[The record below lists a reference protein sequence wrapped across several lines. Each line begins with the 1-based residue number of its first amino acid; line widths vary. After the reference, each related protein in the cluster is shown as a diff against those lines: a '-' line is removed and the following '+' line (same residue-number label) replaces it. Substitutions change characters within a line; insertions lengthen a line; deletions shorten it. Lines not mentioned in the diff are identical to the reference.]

1 VSAPPSS
8 PYKGLASFADSDLD
22 ERFFFGRDR
31 EIELV
36 TANLV
41 ASRLTVLYGP
51 SGVGKSSLLRAGVV
65 RRLRALVPAG
75 PGTVAGDGA
84 LPIVVDAWRDDP
96 DETIATAAGARLPA
110 PDEALAD
117 VLAERA
123 AEIDGELYLVLDQVE
138 EYFVYHGRD
147 RGGPLRDSLAEILS
161 RPELRVHVLLGIR
174 DDALAELDAFK
185 GRVPAL
191 FGNVLRLDHLDR
203 AAAQEAIRRP
213 LVELEALGGPR
224 VAAEPAFVAAVV
236 DQVASGRIERRLAG
250 RGIVPGAAGK
260 GRVEAPYLQLVLE
273 RVWEVER
280 LQGSSVLRAETLA
293 ELGGAG
299 RIVQRHLEHAL
310 AGLDE
315 PDREL
320 VSRLFHQLVT
330 PSGTKIAHGVDD
342 LSRYAGVD
350 VARLEGVLHEL
361 SSERV
366 VRTLPGRN
374 GGGAR
379 YEIFHDVLAAA
390 VLDWGARHES
400 ERVLSEERAAARR
413 RFRRMSAIAGLAL
426 VGLALMALLTAYAFD
441 QRAEAEQQTQRAN
454 LAQARAEEQAELA
467 ATAQA
472 DAEASAATA
481 LENEQRAVDAAAEAR
496 AAEQRADEQAAE
508 AKRLAAVADDQRAE
522 AERQQQEADEARAA
536 ATQIAASEA
545 AARDEAVAAEQEAVQ
560 AEARA
565 VTAKNRAV
573 RAEMKA
579 VAARSS
585 AERSGRRAIVARK
598 RAEADAL
605 VAEAVSL
612 LPIDPEGSLQLA
624 LRSAARARTSEL
636 EGVLRDGLFAARAQ
650 AVLPGAGGPVERVA
664 VSADGSLVIV
674 TSAEGEARV
683 YELATGRPLARLQ
696 HGAPIGDL
704 AVSADGSSA
713 VTGGADG
720 VAIRWN
726 AHTGRRLGRVV
737 HGAPIRALALSPDG
751 RLLATA
757 AGEAARVW
765 SVADGSP
772 VARLQ
777 HPFAVD
783 GVSFDPAGTRLLT
796 LARDA
801 RIFGVGNWGA
811 APIVLDQPG
820 QIVTA
825 SFAPTGNLVAT
836 GGRDDLAT
844 IWDGS
849 DGARRHQ
856 LEGHR
861 GDVIEVAWSPS
872 GAHVATA
879 SSDNGGRVFR
889 SDTGELLTF
898 LGAHS
903 NQVVGVAFSPD
914 GRAVATA
921 SLDGS
926 ARVWSGSAY
935 ERSASLLGHSRSV
948 LDVTFAPNGLSVVT
962 GSADGSARLWKP
974 SVDPVLSL
982 VGRHEAAGR
991 AVAVSPDGALIASA
1005 GLERVVRL
1013 WRREGIPVR
1022 AIPQPAGVIDVAFSA
1037 DGRLLVAGGSD
1048 GIARVWRVRDGR
1060 ALQSFDHGAPLT
1072 STTFD
1077 PGGQRVLT
1085 AGQDGIARVWR
1096 RAGGAPRELRHGGG
1110 AVAAAAFSPNGVYA
1124 ATAGADT
1131 EGRVWRV
1138 ATGRLVGKL
1147 TGHHDDAL
1155 TSIAYSPDGSR
1166 LVTSSTDA
1174 DAHLWNATT
1183 LAHVR
1188 ALVGHTAVVSDVAFS
1203 SDGRWIAT
1211 AGPTTVG
1218 LWETRQPR
1226 RIEKGTPV
1234 FFLRGHGPRVRS
1246 VAFVPGTRRVVSTGD
1261 DGTVRTYLCEL
1272 CGPTG
1277 QLLAR
1282 TERKLDRLGANLTPA
1297 ERTRYIGG

>member
-1 VSAPPSS
+1 MSTPPSS

-65 RRLRALVPAG
+65 RRLRTLVPAG
-75 PGTVAGDGA
+75 QGAVAGDGA
-84 LPIVVDAWRDDP
+84 LPVVVDTWRDDP
-96 DETIATAAGARLPA
+96 DATIAAAAGARLPG

-117 VLAERA
+117 VLAERV
-123 AEIDGELYLVLDQVE
+123 AEVDGELYLVLDQME

-147 RGGPLRDSLAEILS
+147 RGGPLRKSLAEILG

-203 AAAQEAIRRP
+203 AAAQEAILRP
-213 LVELEALGGPR
+213 LMELEALGGPH
-224 VAAEPAFVAAVV
+224 VEAEPAFVAEVV

-250 RGIVPGAAGK
+250 RGVVPGAAGR

-280 LQGSSVLRAETLA
+280 AEGSSVLRAETLA

-299 RIVQRHLEHAL
+299 RIVQRHLENAL
-310 AGLDE
+310 AGLDA

-330 PSGTKIAHGVDD
+330 PSGTKISHGVDD

-350 VARLEGVLHEL
+350 PSRLEGVLHEL
-361 SSERV
+361 STERV
-366 VRTLPGRN
+366 VRALPGRN

-400 ERVLSEERAAARR
+400 ERALAEERAAARR

-426 VGLALMALLTAYAFD
+426 AGLALMALLTAYAFD

-454 LAQARAEEQAELA
+454 LAQARAEEQTELA
-467 ATAQA
+467 AAAKA

-481 LENEQRAVDAAAEAR
+481 LANEQRAVEVAAEAR

-522 AERQQQEADEARAA
+522 AERQQREADEARAA
-536 ATQIAASEA
+536 ATRIAASEA
-545 AARDEAVAAEQEAVQ
+545 VARDEAVAAEQEAVR
-560 AEARA
+560 AEAEA
-565 VTAKNRAV
+565 VTAKNRAE
-573 RAEMKA
+573 RAERRA
-579 VAARSS
+579 ETALSN
-585 AERSGRRAIVARK
+585 AERSERRAIAAR
-598 RAEADAL
+598 RQAEADAL
-605 VAEAVSL
+605 VAEAVSRL
-612 LPIDPEGSLQLA
+612 QVDPERSLLLA
-624 LRSAARARTSEL
+624 LRSAALARTSEL
-636 EGVLRDGLFAARAQ
+636 EGVLRDGLLAVRART
-650 AVLPGAGGPVERVA
+650 VLPGAGGSVESLA
-664 VSADGSLVIV
+664 VSADGSLVV
-674 TSAEGEARV
+674 VPGADGEARV
-683 YELATGRPLARLQ
+683 YEAATGRRLARLR
-696 HGAPIGDL
+696 HGAPISSL
-704 AVSADGSSA
+704 ALSADGSSV

-720 VAIRWN
+720 VALLWN
-726 AHTGRRLGRVV
+726 ARTGTSPGRVV

-757 AGEAARVW
+757 AGESARVW
-765 SVADGSP
+765 SVADRRS

-801 RIFGVGNWGA
+801 RIYPVGDWGA
-811 APIVLDQPG
+811 APVVLDQPG
-820 QIVTA
+820 QILTA
-825 SFAPTGNLVAT
+825 SFAPTGPLVAT

-844 IWDGS
+844 IWNGS
-849 DGARRHQ
+849 DGTQHRR
-856 LEGHR
+856 LVGHR
-861 GDVIEVAWSPS
+861 GDVIEVAWSPN
-872 GAHVATA
+872 GTQVATA

-889 SDTGELLTF
+889 ADTGELLTF

-903 NQVVGVAFSPD
+903 NHVVGVAFSPD

-926 ARVWSGSAY
+926 AHVWSGIAY
-935 ERSASLLGHSRSV
+935 ERTAALRGHGGSV
-948 LDVTFAPNGLSVVT
+948 LDVTFAPDGQSVVT
-962 GSADGSARLWKP
+962 GSADGSARVWKP

-991 AVAVSPDGALIASA
+991 AVAVSPGGGMIASA
-1005 GLERVVRL
+1005 GLDRVLRL
-1013 WRREGIPVR
+1013 WRREGAIVR
-1022 AIPQPAGVIDVAFSA
+1022 TIPQPTAIVDVAFSP
-1037 DGRLLVAGGSD
+1037 DGTLLVTGGSD
-1048 GIARVWRVRDGR
+1048 GVARVWRVRDGR
-1060 ALQSFDHGAPLT
+1060 ALGSFDHGAPLT
-1072 STTFD
+1072 SVVFD
-1077 PGGQRVLT
+1077 PAAVRVLT
-1085 AGQDGIARVWR
+1085 AGADGVARVWG
-1096 RAGGAPRELRHGGG
+1096 RAGGRPRELRHGGG
-1110 AVAAAAFSPNGVYA
+1110 PIGAAVFSPDGVFA
-1124 ATAGADT
+1124 ATAGADA

-1138 ATGRLVGKL
+1138 GTGRLVGKL
-1147 TGHHDDAL
+1147 TGHHEDDL
-1155 TSIAYSPDGSR
+1155 TSIAYSPDGTR
-1166 LVTSSTDA
+1166 LVTSSLDA
-1174 DAHLWNATT
+1174 EAHVWNVATFG
-1183 LAHVR
+1183 HVR
-1188 ALVGHTAVVSDVAFS
+1188 ALGGHSAVVSDVAFS
-1203 SDGRWIAT
+1203 ADSRWIAT

-1218 LWETRQPR
+1218 LWETREPR
-1226 RIEKGTPV
+1226 RIEKSTPV
-1234 FFLRGHGPRVRS
+1234 LFLRGHGPRVRS

-1272 CGPTG
+1272 CGATG
-1277 QLLAR
+1277 QLISLTQRRLA
-1282 TERKLDRLGANLTPA
+1282 RLGANLTPA
-1297 ERTRYIGG
+1297 ERKRYVGG